1 MAAATGGPR
10 LRRATR
16 LRDQL
21 EQEIV
26 TGRRRPGERL
36 DETRLAVRFK
46 VSRTPVREALL
57 QLASTGLVE
66 LRPRRGAFV
75 AESSVTSLV
84 EMFELMAELEGACGR
99 LAAHRITRPERERLR
114 EAHAACADAAGVGV
128 DAYYYENE
136 RFHHV
141 IYAAAHNA
149 FLAAQTRALRVR
161 LKPQRRLQLR
171 MPDRVRN
178 SLAEHQSIVEAIL
191 MGDGL
196 RAETLLRAHI
206 LIQGERFADFV
217 AAHDGAG
224 IGEG

>member
-1 MAAATGGPR
+1 MSAVRP
-10 LRRATR
+10 RRALR

-26 TGRRRPGERL
+26 TGRYRPGERL
-36 DETRLAVRFK
+36 DEMRLAARFK

-57 QLASTGLVE
+57 QLAATGLVE
-66 LRPRRGAFV
+66 IRPRRGAFV
-75 AESSVTSLV
+75 AESSIASLV
-84 EMFELMAELEGACGR
+84 EIFEVMAELEGACAR

-114 EAHAACADAAGVGV
+114 EAHAACGDAARVGE

-141 IYAAAHNA
+141 IYAAAHNV
-149 FLAAQTRALRVR
+149 FLAEQTRRLRVR

-178 SLAEHQSIVEAIL
+178 SFAEHQAIVEAIL
-191 MGDGL
+191 MGDGM
-196 RAETLLRAHI
+196 RAETLLREHI
-206 LIQGERFADFV
+206 LIQGKRFAEFV
-217 AAHDGAG
+217 AAHDGVQ
-224 IGEG
+224 IGVS